1 MTNYHAK
8 NYANTIYQSLLL
20 TQRLEVL
27 WEKKILPKLLV
38 GLEPTQPY
46 SSVKLLQ
53 SDDKVSPYKTI
64 NLRKTFLRMSR
75 I

>member
-38 GLEPTQPY
+38 GLELTQPY

>member
-1 MTNYHAK
+1 MHAK

-38 GLEPTQPY
+38 GLELTQPY

-53 SDDKVSPYKTI
+53 INDKVSPYKVL
-64 NLRKTFLRMSR
+64 NQGETFLLIFR